1 MSDEISEIKVDVGVL
16 KTQVLTLSSLCSKM
30 DQVIEKLVDQH
41 DRHISKV
48 YDTMDNQRKEKDEDI
63 SEIHE
68 RIDVVLD
75 KLMQSEKRIMDEIGG
90 LKKSLSEH
98 NASSKA
104 QFEKINQWKWTLA
117 GGIIVITWL
126 ISHSGLDTILKVLH

>member
-1 MSDEISEIKVDVGVL
+1 
-16 KTQVLTLSSLCSKM
+16 
-30 DQVIEKLVDQH
+30 
-41 DRHISKV
+41 
-48 YDTMDNQRKEKDEDI
+48 MDNQRKEKDEDI

>member
-1 MSDEISEIKVDVGVL
+1 
-16 KTQVLTLSSLCSKM
+16 
-30 DQVIEKLVDQH
+30 
-41 DRHISKV
+41 
-48 YDTMDNQRKEKDEDI
+48 MDNQRKEKDEDI

-75 KLMQSEKRIMDEIGG
+75 KLVQSEKRIMDEIGG

-104 QFEKINQWKWTLA
+104 EFQKLNQWKWMIA
-117 GGIIVITWL
+117 GGIFVASWL
-126 ISHSGLDTILKVLH
+126 ISHSGFDTILKVLH